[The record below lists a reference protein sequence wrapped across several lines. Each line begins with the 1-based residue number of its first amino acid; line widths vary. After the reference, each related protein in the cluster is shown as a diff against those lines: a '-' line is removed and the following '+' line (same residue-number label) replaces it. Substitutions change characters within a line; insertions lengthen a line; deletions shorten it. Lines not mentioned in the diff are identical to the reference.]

1 MTDSRE
7 IKNDAPHADEGE
19 TGGAAGASEKAGGS
33 ADAGGVIADTSAANL
48 DGVSEQP
55 KWSNLPTVSFR
66 KLQRKSLGQ
75 ILVESKALSEEQ
87 LSTALER
94 QQESQG
100 KIGQILIESQMV
112 TEEDM
117 LRALAYQLDLPYYA
131 RLPVNDI
138 DPSLV
143 DSIPI
148 QFCRDNKILPVAKDD
163 FNVTVAVADPLNIF
177 PLDDLR
183 LILST
188 NINMIV
194 SPPGVIENSIN
205 RVYERSNDASQKVL
219 DDLNEPEISA
229 SDDDL
234 EETRDLLESTDDEK
248 PIIRLVNGLLARA
261 TKEKASDIH
270 IEPYENEIMVRFR
283 IDGNLQDKMQIPRR
297 HAGTLATRIK
307 IIGKLNIAEK
317 RLPQDGRINFRVAGK
332 DIDVRLSVLPTAHGE
347 RIVMRLL
354 DKSSGAKRL
363 EDMGLDADT
372 YSKWVT
378 LVEQKHGIVL
388 VTGPTGSGKTTL
400 LYASLMHINTTDINI
415 LTIENPVEYQLAGV
429 GQIEVKEKIGLTF
442 MEGLRS
448 ILRQDPDV
456 IMIGEIRDA
465 ETAGIAIQSSM
476 TGHLVLSTLHTNDT
490 ASTVT
495 RFLDLNVQPFQ
506 VSSAVLGIMATR
518 LVRKLCLTCRE
529 AYEPTLGELQLMG
542 VTREQLGARKI
553 YRAGAGCDDCH
564 GARYIGRM
572 GVHELMVLD
581 DEIRDTILRS
591 AEANKIKKKAIERGM
606 KTLRDSSIQ
615 KVLLGLTS
623 LEEAL
628 HRTQTDEH

>member
-1 MTDSRE
+1 MSDSE
-7 IKNDAPHADEGE
+7 VKEPPQQDAE
-19 TGGAAGASEKAGGS
+19 S
-33 ADAGGVIADTSAANL
+33 
-48 DGVSEQP
+48 P

-66 KLQRKSLGQ
+66 KLQRKTLGQ
-75 ILVESKALSEEQ
+75 ILVESNALSEEA
-87 LSTALER
+87 LHSALE
-94 QQESQG
+94 QQQQTKG
-100 KIGQILIESQMV
+100 KIGEILVENDLI

-148 QFCRDNKILPVAKDD
+148 QFCRDNKILPVARDD

-194 SPPGVIENSIN
+194 SPPAVIENSIN

-219 DDLNEPEISA
+219 DDLNQPELGA
-229 SDDDL
+229 DDDL

-261 TKEKASDIH
+261 VKERASDIH

-283 IDGNLQDKMQIPRR
+283 IDGTLQDKMQVPRR
-297 HAGTLATRIK
+297 HASTMATRIK

-317 RLPQDGRINFRVAGK
+317 RVPQDGRISFRVAGK
-332 DIDVRLSVLPTAHGE
+332 DIDVRLSVLPTSHGE

-363 EDMGLDADT
+363 EDMGLSPEI
-372 YSKWVT
+372 YEQWVH
-378 LVEQKHGIVL
+378 LIEQSHGIVL

-415 LTIENPVEYQLAGV
+415 VTIEDPVEYQLAGV
-429 GQIEVKEKIGLTF
+429 GQVEVKEKIGLTF

-456 IMIGEIRDA
+456 IMIGEIRDG

-476 TGHLVLSTLHTNDT
+476 TGHLVFSTLHTNDT
-490 ASTVT
+490 SSTVT
-495 RFLDLNVQPFQ
+495 RFLDLGVQPFQ
-506 VSSAVLGIMATR
+506 VSTSVLGIMATR
-518 LVRKLCLTCRE
+518 LVRKLCVNCRE
-529 AYEPTLGELQLMG
+529 VYEPLDGELKLMNMK
-542 VTREQLGARKI
+542 REDLAGKKI
-553 YRAGAGCDDCH
+553 YRAGDGCEECR
-564 GARYIGRM
+564 GIGYNGRM
-572 GVHELMVLD
+572 GIHELMILD
-581 DEIRDTILRS
+581 DEIRETLMASQDS
-591 AEANKIKKKAIERGM
+591 NKIKKKSIERGM
-606 KTLRDSSIQ
+606 KTLRDSAMQ
-615 KVLLGLTS
+615 KVVAGYTS
-623 LEEAL
+623 LEEAIAN
-628 HRTQTDEH
+628 TQTDDLGHM

>member
-1 MTDSRE
+1 MSDTEAKDLAERQQEGDS
-7 IKNDAPHADEGE
+7 
-19 TGGAAGASEKAGGS
+19 S
-33 ADAGGVIADTSAANL
+33 
-48 DGVSEQP
+48 P

-66 KLQRKSLGQ
+66 KLQRKTLGQ
-75 ILVESKALSEEQ
+75 ILVESNALSEE
-87 LSTALER
+87 ALHSALQ
-94 QQESQG
+94 QQEETKG
-100 KIGQILIESQMV
+100 KIGEILVENELIS
-112 TEEDM
+112 EEDM

-148 QFCRDNKILPVAKDD
+148 QFCRDNKILPVARDD

-194 SPPGVIENSIN
+194 SPPAVIENSIN

-219 DDLNEPEISA
+219 DDLNQPELGA
-229 SDDDL
+229 DDDL
-234 EETRDLLESTDDEK
+234 EETRDLLEVTDDEK

-261 TKEKASDIH
+261 VKERASDIH

-283 IDGNLQDKMQIPRR
+283 IDGTLQDKMQVPRR
-297 HAGTLATRIK
+297 HASTMATRIK
-307 IIGKLNIAEK
+307 IIGKLDIAEK
-317 RLPQDGRINFRVAGK
+317 RKPQDGRISFRVAGK
-332 DIDVRLSVLPTAHGE
+332 DIDVRLSVLPTSHGE

-363 EDMGLDADT
+363 EDMGLAPEI
-372 YSKWVT
+372 YEKWVN
-378 LVEQKHGIVL
+378 LIEQSHGIVL

-415 LTIENPVEYQLAGV
+415 VTIEDPVEYQLAGV
-429 GQIEVKEKIGLTF
+429 GQVEVKEKIGLTF

-456 IMIGEIRDA
+456 IMIGEIRDG

-476 TGHLVLSTLHTNDT
+476 TGHLVFSTLHTNDT

-495 RFLDLNVQPFQ
+495 RFLDLGIQPFQ
-506 VSSAVLGIMATR
+506 VSTSVLGIMATR
-518 LVRKLCLTCRE
+518 LVRKLCQSCRDP
-529 AYEPTLGELQLMG
+529 YEPLDGELKLMNMK
-542 VTREQLGARKI
+542 REDLAGKKI
-553 YRAGAGCDDCH
+553 YRAGDGCEECQ
-564 GARYIGRM
+564 GIGYSGRM
-572 GVHELMVLD
+572 GIHELMILD
-581 DEIRDTILRS
+581 DEVRETLLSSQD
-591 AEANKIKKKAIERGM
+591 ANKIKKKAIERGM
-606 KTLRDSSIQ
+606 KTLRDSAIS
-615 KVLLGLTS
+615 KVVAGLTS
-623 LEEAL
+623 LEEAIAN
-628 HRTQTDEH
+628 TQTDDLSSL

>member
-1 MTDSRE
+1 MDKEPEQDEIQRE
-7 IKNDAPHADEGE
+7 IQ
-19 TGGAAGASEKAGGS
+19 
-33 ADAGGVIADTSAANL
+33 
-48 DGVSEQP
+48 EQL

-66 KLQRKSLGQ
+66 KLQRKTLGQ
-75 ILVESKALSEEQ
+75 ILVESRALSSEQ
-87 LSTALER
+87 LENALER
-94 QQESQG
+94 QVSSEDKLGEILVESE
-100 KIGQILIESQMV
+100 LV
-112 TEEDM
+112 TQEDM

-143 DSIPI
+143 DEIPI

-188 NINMIV
+188 NINMII
-194 SPPGVIENSIN
+194 SPPNIIENSIN

-219 DDLNEPEISA
+219 DDLNEPDLGA
-229 SDDDL
+229 DDDL
-234 EETRDLLESTDDEK
+234 EETRDLLESSDDEK
-248 PIIRLVNGLLARA
+248 PIIRLVNGLLASA
-261 TKEKASDIH
+261 VKERASDIH

-283 IDGNLQDKMQIPRR
+283 VDGALQDKMQIPRR
-297 HAGTLATRIK
+297 HASTLATRIK

-317 RLPQDGRINFRVAGK
+317 RVPQDGRISFRVAGK

-354 DKSSGAKRL
+354 DKSAGVKRL
-363 EDMGLDADT
+363 DKMGMEPEVFT
-372 YSKWVT
+372 KWSQ
-378 LVEQKHGIVL
+378 LVEQKHGILL

-400 LYASLMHINTTDINI
+400 LYSSLMHINTTDINI
-415 LTIENPVEYQLAGV
+415 LTIEDPVEYQLPGV

-456 IMIGEIRDA
+456 VMLGEIRDG
-465 ETAGIAIQSSM
+465 ETAGVAIQASM

-490 ASTVT
+490 AATVT
-495 RFLDLNVQPFQ
+495 RFLDLDVQPFQ

-518 LVRKLCLTCRE
+518 LVRKLCSSCRD
-529 AYEPTLGELQLMG
+529 AYDPTDGELLLLG
-542 VTREQLGARKI
+542 ISREELGKKKL
-553 YRAGAGCDDCH
+553 YRAGGGCESCM
-564 GARYIGRM
+564 GTSYSGRLAI
-572 GVHELMVLD
+572 HELMVMD
-581 DEIRDTILRS
+581 DAVRDTLLQS
-591 AEANKIKKKAIERGM
+591 QDAMKIKKVAIQNGM
-606 KTLRDSSIQ
+606 KTLRDSAIQ
-615 KVLLGLTS
+615 KVIHGLTS
-623 LEEAL
+623 LDEAL
-628 HRTQTDEH
+628 NKTQTEEH

>member
-1 MTDSRE
+1 MESTMSTTARD
-7 IKNDAPHADEGE
+7 KAPEVDKTAEGPTVE
-19 TGGAAGASEKAGGS
+19 AP
-33 ADAGGVIADTSAANL
+33 
-48 DGVSEQP
+48 EQP

-66 KLQRKSLGQ
+66 KLQRKTLGQ
-75 ILVESKALSEEQ
+75 ILVESQALSEEQ
-87 LSTALER
+87 LATALE
-94 QQESQG
+94 QQKETQG
-100 KIGQILIESQMV
+100 KIGENLVENDMV
-112 TEEDM
+112 SEEDM
-117 LRALAYQLDLPYYA
+117 LRALAYQLDLPYYS

-138 DPSLV
+138 DPTLV
-143 DSIPI
+143 DNIPI
-148 QFCRDNKILPVAKDD
+148 FFCRDNKILPVAKDD
-163 FNVTVAVADPLNIF
+163 FNVTVAVADPLNIY

-194 SPPGVIENSIN
+194 SPPAVIENSIN
-205 RVYERSNDASQKVL
+205 RVFERSNDASQKVL
-219 DDLNEPEISA
+219 DDLNQPEIGA
-229 SDDDL
+229 EDDL
-234 EETRDLLESTDDEK
+234 EETRDLLESTYDEK

-261 TKEKASDIH
+261 VKERASDIH

-283 IDGNLQDKMQIPRR
+283 IDGSLQDKMQVPRR
-297 HAGTLATRIK
+297 HASTLASRIK

-317 RLPQDGRINFRVAGK
+317 RVPQDGRINFRVAGK
-332 DIDVRLSVLPTAHGE
+332 EIDVRLSVLPTSHGE

-363 EDMGLDADT
+363 EDMGLDPEIYNT
-372 YSKWVT
+372 WT
-378 LVEQKHGIVL
+378 GLVEANHGIVL
-388 VTGPTGSGKTTL
+388 VTGPTGSGKSTL

-415 LTIENPVEYQLAGV
+415 VTIEDPVEYQLAGV
-429 GQIEVKEKIGLTF
+429 GQVEVKEKIGLTF

-518 LVRKLCLTCRE
+518 LIRKLCSSCKE
-529 AYEPTLGELQLMG
+529 AYDPLDGELKLMNI
-542 VTREQLGARKI
+542 TREQLAGRKI
-553 YRAGAGCDDCH
+553 YRPGNGCEECTGLGYKGRAG
-564 GARYIGRM
+564 I
-572 GVHELMVLD
+572 HELMVLD
-581 DEIRDTILRS
+581 DGIREVLLKSQD
-591 AEANKIKKKAIERGM
+591 AKAIKKKAIEGGM
-606 KTLRDSSIQ
+606 KSLRDSAIN
-615 KVLLGLTS
+615 KVLGGITS

-628 HRTQTDEH
+628 SNTQTEDLS

>member
-1 MTDSRE
+1 MSDSE
-7 IKNDAPHADEGE
+7 IKDPPPEGE
-19 TGGAAGASEKAGGS
+19 S
-33 ADAGGVIADTSAANL
+33 
-48 DGVSEQP
+48 P

-66 KLQRKSLGQ
+66 KLQRKTLGQ
-75 ILVESKALSEEQ
+75 ILVESNALSEE
-87 LSTALER
+87 ALHSALA
-94 QQESQG
+94 QQEETKG
-100 KIGQILIESQMV
+100 KIGEILVENDLI

-148 QFCRDNKILPVAKDD
+148 QFCRDNKILPVARDD

-194 SPPGVIENSIN
+194 SPPAVIENSIN

-219 DDLNEPEISA
+219 DDLNQPELGA
-229 SDDDL
+229 DDDL

-261 TKEKASDIH
+261 VKERASDIH

-283 IDGNLQDKMQIPRR
+283 IDGTLQDKMQVPRR
-297 HAGTLATRIK
+297 HASTMATRIK

-317 RLPQDGRINFRVAGK
+317 RVPQDGRISFRVAGK
-332 DIDVRLSVLPTAHGE
+332 DIDVRLSVLPTSHGE

-363 EDMGLDADT
+363 EDMGLST
-372 YSKWVT
+372 EIYEQWVH
-378 LVEQKHGIVL
+378 LIEQSHGIVL

-415 LTIENPVEYQLAGV
+415 VTIEDPVEYQLAGV
-429 GQIEVKEKIGLTF
+429 GQVEVKEKIGLTF

-456 IMIGEIRDA
+456 IMIGEIRDG

-476 TGHLVLSTLHTNDT
+476 TGHLVFSTLHTNDT
-490 ASTVT
+490 SSTVT
-495 RFLDLNVQPFQ
+495 RFLDLGIQPFQ
-506 VSSAVLGIMATR
+506 VSTSVLGIMATR
-518 LVRKLCLTCRE
+518 LVRKLCTNCRE
-529 AYEPTLGELQLMG
+529 QYDPLDGELKLMNMN
-542 VTREQLGARKI
+542 REDLAGKKI
-553 YRAGAGCDDCH
+553 YRAGDGCEECR
-564 GARYIGRM
+564 GIGYNGRM
-572 GVHELMVLD
+572 GIHELMILD
-581 DEIRDTILRS
+581 DEIRETLMASQDS
-591 AEANKIKKKAIERGM
+591 NKIKKKSIERGM
-606 KTLRDSSIQ
+606 KTLRDSAMQ
-615 KVLLGLTS
+615 KVVAGLTS
-623 LEEAL
+623 LEEAIAN
-628 HRTQTDEH
+628 TQTDDLGHM

>member
-1 MTDSRE
+1 MSDSE
-7 IKNDAPHADEGE
+7 IKDPPPQEAE
-19 TGGAAGASEKAGGS
+19 S
-33 ADAGGVIADTSAANL
+33 
-48 DGVSEQP
+48 P

-66 KLQRKSLGQ
+66 KLQRKTLGQ
-75 ILVESKALSEEQ
+75 ILVESNALSEE
-87 LSTALER
+87 ALHSALA
-94 QQESQG
+94 QQEETKG
-100 KIGQILIESQMV
+100 KIGEILVENDLI

-148 QFCRDNKILPVAKDD
+148 QFCRDNKILPVARDD

-194 SPPGVIENSIN
+194 SPPAVIENSIN

-219 DDLNEPEISA
+219 DDLNQPELGA
-229 SDDDL
+229 DDDL

-261 TKEKASDIH
+261 VKERASDIH

-283 IDGNLQDKMQIPRR
+283 IDGTLQDKMQVPRR
-297 HAGTLATRIK
+297 HASTMATRIK

-317 RLPQDGRINFRVAGK
+317 RVPQDGRISFRVAGK
-332 DIDVRLSVLPTAHGE
+332 DIDVRLSVLPTSHGE

-363 EDMGLDADT
+363 EDMGLSPEI
-372 YSKWVT
+372 YEQWVH
-378 LVEQKHGIVL
+378 LIEQSHGIVL

-415 LTIENPVEYQLAGV
+415 VTIEDPVEYQLAGV
-429 GQIEVKEKIGLTF
+429 GQVEVKEKIGLTF

-456 IMIGEIRDA
+456 IMIGEIRDG

-476 TGHLVLSTLHTNDT
+476 TGHLVFSTLHTNDT
-490 ASTVT
+490 SSTVT
-495 RFLDLNVQPFQ
+495 RFLDLGVQPFQ
-506 VSSAVLGIMATR
+506 VSTSVLGIMATR
-518 LVRKLCLTCRE
+518 LVRKLCTNCRE
-529 AYEPTLGELQLMG
+529 QYDPLDGELKLMNMSRADIAG
-542 VTREQLGARKI
+542 KKI
-553 YRAGAGCDDCH
+553 YRAGDGCEECH
-564 GARYIGRM
+564 GIGYNGRM
-572 GVHELMVLD
+572 GIHELMILD
-581 DEIRDTILRS
+581 DEIRETLMASQDS
-591 AEANKIKKKAIERGM
+591 NKIKKKCIERGM
-606 KTLRDSSIQ
+606 KTLRDSAMQ
-615 KVLLGLTS
+615 KVVAGLTS
-623 LEEAL
+623 LEEAIAN
-628 HRTQTDEH
+628 TQTDDLGHM

>member
-1 MTDSRE
+1 MSDDAE
-7 IKNDAPHADEGE
+7 IKQEPKIHEAV
-19 TGGAAGASEKAGGS
+19 ASEG
-33 ADAGGVIADTSAANL
+33 
-48 DGVSEQP
+48 P

-66 KLQRKSLGQ
+66 KLQRKTIGQ
-75 ILVESKALSEEQ
+75 ILVESQAISAEQ
-87 LSTALER
+87 LAKALER
-94 QQESQG
+94 QRETQG
-100 KIGQILIESQMV
+100 KIGEILVANDMV
-112 TEEDM
+112 SEEDM
-117 LRALAYQLDLPYYA
+117 LRALAYQLDLPYYS

-138 DPSLV
+138 DPTLV
-143 DSIPI
+143 DNIPI
-148 QFCRDNKILPVAKDD
+148 FFCRDNKILPVAKDD
-163 FNVTVAVADPLNIF
+163 FNVTVAVADPLNIY

-194 SPPGVIENSIN
+194 SPPAVIENAIN

-219 DDLNEPEISA
+219 DDLNEPEIGA
-229 SDDDL
+229 EDDL

-261 TKEKASDIH
+261 VKERASDIH

-283 IDGNLQDKMQIPRR
+283 IDGSLQDKMQVPRR
-297 HAGTLATRIK
+297 HASTLATRIK

-317 RLPQDGRINFRVAGK
+317 RVPQDGRIAFRVAGK

-372 YSKWVT
+372 YEKWVN
-378 LVEQKHGIVL
+378 LIEQNHGIVL

-415 LTIENPVEYQLAGV
+415 VTIEDPVEYQLAGV
-429 GQIEVKEKIGLTF
+429 GQVEVKEKIGLTF

-456 IMIGEIRDA
+456 IMIGEIRDH

-495 RFLDLNVQPFQ
+495 RFLDLGVQPFQ

-518 LVRKLCLTCRE
+518 LVRKLCTSCKE
-529 AYEPTLGELQLMG
+529 AYEPIDGELKLMG
-542 VTREQLGARKI
+542 IKREQLAGKKI
-553 YRAGAGCDDCH
+553 FRAGTGCEECH
-564 GARYIGRM
+564 GVGYAGRM
-572 GVHELMVLD
+572 GIHELMMIDDDIRNVLLQSQD
-581 DEIRDTILRS
+581 
-591 AEANKIKKKAIERGM
+591 AKKIKRKAVENGM
-606 KTLRDSSIQ
+606 KTLRDSAIQ
-615 KVLLGLTS
+615 KVLSGLTS

-628 HRTQTDEH
+628 SNTQTEDLS

>member
-1 MTDSRE
+1 MTDGLE
-7 IKNDAPHADEGE
+7 EKPAPAVDMP
-19 TGGAAGASEKAGGS
+19 AA
-33 ADAGGVIADTSAANL
+33 AA
-48 DGVSEQP
+48 EQP

-66 KLQRKSLGQ
+66 KLQRKTLGQ
-75 ILVESKALSEEQ
+75 ILVESQALSEEQ
-87 LSTALER
+87 LETALEK
-94 QQESQG
+94 QKETNG
-100 KIGQILIESQMV
+100 KIGQILVENELVS
-112 TEEDM
+112 EEDM

-138 DPSLV
+138 DPTLV

-148 QFCRDNKILPVAKDD
+148 TFCRDNKILPVAKDD

-194 SPPGVIENSIN
+194 SPPAVIENSIN

-219 DDLNEPEISA
+219 DDLNEPELGA
-229 SDDDL
+229 DDDL

-261 TKEKASDIH
+261 VKERASDIH

-283 IDGNLQDKMQIPRR
+283 IDGRLQDKMQVPRR
-297 HAGTLATRIK
+297 HASTMATRIK

-317 RLPQDGRINFRVAGK
+317 RVPQDGRISFRVAGK

-363 EDMGLDADT
+363 EDMGLDPKIFDT
-372 YSKWVT
+372 WVN
-378 LVEQKHGIVL
+378 LIEQHHGIVL

-415 LTIENPVEYQLAGV
+415 VTIEDPVEYQLAGV
-429 GQIEVKEKIGLTF
+429 GQVEVKEKIGLTF

-456 IMIGEIRDA
+456 IMIGEIRDH
-465 ETAGIAIQSSM
+465 ETASIAIQSSM
-476 TGHLVLSTLHTNDT
+476 TGHLVFSTLHTNDT

-518 LVRKLCLTCRE
+518 LVRKLCTNCRDP
-529 AYEPTLGELQLMG
+529 YDPIDGELKLMG
-542 VTREQLGARKI
+542 ITREQIAGKKI
-553 YRAGAGCDDCH
+553 YRAGAGCEECQ
-564 GARYIGRM
+564 GIGYNGRM
-572 GVHELMVLD
+572 GIHELMVLD
-581 DEIRDTILRS
+581 DEIRNVLLVSQD
-591 AEANKIKKKAIERGM
+591 AKKIKKKAIENGM
-606 KTLRDSSIQ
+606 KTLRDSAIL
-615 KVLLGLTS
+615 KVLDGKTS
-623 LEEAL
+623 LDEAL
-628 HRTQTDEH
+628 QTTQTDDLS

>member
-1 MTDSRE
+1 M
-7 IKNDAPHADEGE
+7 ADETTPE
-19 TGGAAGASEKAGGS
+19 QQQEPVVVDPATDGGA
-33 ADAGGVIADTSAANL
+33 
-48 DGVSEQP
+48 QP

-66 KLQRKSLGQ
+66 KLQRKTLGQ
-75 ILVESKALSEEQ
+75 ILVESQALSEEQ
-87 LSTALER
+87 LNQALEK
-94 QQESQG
+94 QQQTQG
-100 KIGQILIESQMV
+100 KIGEILVESDMIS
-112 TEEDM
+112 EEDV
-117 LRALAYQLDLPYYA
+117 LRALAYQLDLPYYS
-131 RLPVNDI
+131 RLPTNDI

-148 QFCRDNKILPVAKDD
+148 QFCRDHKILPVAKDD

-194 SPPGVIENSIN
+194 SPPSVIENSIN
-205 RVYERSNDASQKVL
+205 RVYERSSDASQKVL
-219 DDLNEPEISA
+219 DDLNEPGVGA
-229 SDDDL
+229 DDDL

-261 TKEKASDIH
+261 VKEKASDIH

-283 IDGNLQDKMQIPRR
+283 IDGTLQDKMQIPRR
-297 HAGTLATRIK
+297 HASTLASRIK

-317 RLPQDGRINFRVAGK
+317 RVPQDGRIAFRVAGK
-332 DIDVRLSVLPTAHGE
+332 DIDVRLSVLPTSHGE

-363 EDMGLDADT
+363 EDMGLDPAIFER
-372 YSKWVT
+372 WVN
-378 LVEQKHGIVL
+378 LIEQSHGIVL

-415 LTIENPVEYQLAGV
+415 VTIEDPVEYQLAGV
-429 GQIEVKEKIGLTF
+429 GQVEVKEKIGLSF

-456 IMIGEIRDA
+456 IMIGEIRDG

-476 TGHLVLSTLHTNDT
+476 TGHLVFSTLHTNDT
-490 ASTVT
+490 ATTVT
-495 RFLDLNVQPFQ
+495 RFLDLGVQPFQ
-506 VSSAVLGIMATR
+506 VSTAVLGIMATR
-518 LVRKLCLTCRE
+518 LIRKLCTSCRE
-529 AYEPTLGELQLMG
+529 AYDPLDGELKLMG
-542 VTREQLGARKI
+542 VSRAQIAGKKI
-553 YRAGAGCDDCH
+553 YRPGDGCEECH
-564 GARYIGRM
+564 GIGYAGRM
-572 GVHELMVLD
+572 GVHELMILD
-581 DEIRDTILRS
+581 DPLREVLLTTQDS
-591 AEANKIKKKAIERGM
+591 NKIKKKAIEGGM
-606 KTLRDSSIQ
+606 KTLRDSAIL
-615 KVLLGLTS
+615 KVLAGLTS

-628 HRTQTDEH
+628 SNTQTDDLR